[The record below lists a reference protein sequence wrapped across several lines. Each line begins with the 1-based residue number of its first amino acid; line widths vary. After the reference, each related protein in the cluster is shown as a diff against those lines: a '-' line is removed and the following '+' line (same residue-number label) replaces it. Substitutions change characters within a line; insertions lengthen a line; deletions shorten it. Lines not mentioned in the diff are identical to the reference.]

1 MCQWDIMT
9 SVKNLAHKLQL
20 IFYINEVYYILQVL
34 YIRVCLLDKKYISLH
49 SFIHKSAYHHV

>member
-1 MCQWDIMT
+1 MT

-49 SFIHKSAYHHV
+49 SFIHKSAYHHA